1 MASPTRTPKTARGAA
16 SNIAEWLRRTPEVR
30 AYHPNVKVIRSLD
43 DAQRRENL
51 GHIIILTGDD
61 ITRWDSSLR
70 NASAVVIY
78 EGGPD
83 GWTSVGTPENGW
95 QGVSEAEY
103 RGEIDLGP
111 AWPEAINSWSV
122 ALYPNG

>member
-30 AYHPNVKVIRSLD
+30 AYHPNVKVNRTRAEQL
-43 DAQRRENL
+43 RRPHN
-51 GHIIILTGDD
+51 ITILTGSDLAE
-61 ITRWDSSLR
+61 WDSSLAS
-70 NASAVVIY
+70 ASAVVIY

-83 GWTSVGTPENGW
+83 GWTTVGTHGNGW

-103 RGEIDLGP
+103 RGHLDLGP
-111 AWPEAINSWSV
+111 VWAEAVNSWCV